1 MLALGTPAPEFSLPD
16 YGVDATGDAKTLSD
30 VAGDK
35 ATVVAFI
42 SNHCPFV
49 KHLADQFASLAK
61 SHEGEGVGFVAI
73 GANNIETHPEDGP
86 DHMTVEAKAR
96 GYTFPYLFD
105 ETQDVAKAYRA
116 ACTPDFYVFD
126 KDLKLAYRGQFDDS
140 RPDKGTATGA
150 DLKAAIEAI
159 AAGTPAPEPQQP
171 SIGCGIK
178 WKPGNQ
184 PDYA

>member
-1 MLALGTPAPEFSLPD
+1 MPPANSTMLALGTPAPEFSLPN
-16 YGVDATGDAKTLSD
+16 YGAESAGQATTLAD
-30 VAGDK
+30 VAGAK

-61 SHEGEGVGFVAI
+61 AHHGQDIGFVAI
-73 GANNIETHPEDGP
+73 GANNVETHPEDGP

-96 GYTFPYLFD
+96 GYVFPYLFD
-105 ETQDVAKAYRA
+105 ESQDVAKAYRA

-140 RPDKGTATGA
+140 RPD
-150 DLKAAIEAI
+150 
-159 AAGTPAPEPQQP
+159 
-171 SIGCGIK
+171 
-178 WKPGNQ
+178 
-184 PDYA
+184 